1 MEIDSSYSST
11 GLAGL
16 DSRDRILLKLS
27 KIGVP
32 GDRIEQ
38 GEQGLVAYLKENKSK
53 LHDVVLYGVLPSDEE
68 VIETIALSKIENGEG
83 GVIMKKGPKLKE
95 LFKECVHWLR
105 WLMFEDEPGK
115 CLENLGKLSVG
126 QRGVCGAVWGLN
138 DIAYRC
144 KTCENDP
151 TCAICVTCFQ
161 NGNHKDH
168 DYSLMYTGGGCC
180 DCGDET
186 AWKQNG
192 FCSKHKG
199 AEQIQPLPE
208 EIACTVGP
216 VLDVLLG
223 YWEEKLLIAQ
233 AAYLKTLNSGEHVK
247 VENSLTSTVVEML
260 LEFCKHSESLLSFIS
275 RRIFSS
281 VPLLDV
287 LVRAER
293 FLNKG
298 VTTKLHELLLK
309 LLGDPVFKY
318 EFAKVFIMYYPDTI
332 KESIEEGSDSVLE
345 KYKLVA
351 TFSVQ
356 IFTVPTLTPRLVRE
370 MNLLGILFGC
380 LEDMFFSCAGEE
392 GHIQVSKWASSYD
405 TTVRLVE
412 DTRFVLNHT
421 DVAKYVIHEQ
431 PDISK
436 TWMRLLAFVQGMN
449 PQKRVTGLH
458 VEEENESMHIPFV
471 LGHSIANIHSLLV
484 NGAFSVDEMKENT
497 SNLQDMDEDD
507 GDSLLRHAKVG
518 RLSQQSSVCSTS
530 GRSATMD
537 ATSQGG
543 EDCFNNGNGVSVPK
557 TVTWLTCECLQAI
570 ENWLGFNALQME
582 SHSSLSQDISRGA
595 VANFLSLKKTFSRI
609 ASPKSISKVSRSS
622 SARGRFGT
630 SSENVGRH
638 NFLSSSGYI
647 ADKRG
652 YSLVGTKETDISA
665 RSSRSGLSNEDIIE
679 AECSESDSLGLLS
692 SSDWPNIVYDV
703 SSQDVS
709 VHIPLHRLLSL
720 LLLKALKKC
729 YGETGGSAI
738 SSPISARLLS
748 SGHDQDFF
756 GQMLLGWHP
765 VGFSAFV
772 MEHPLRIKVFCS
784 QVRAGMW
791 RKNGDVAMLSCEW
804 YRSVRWSE
812 QGLELDIFLLQ
823 CCAALA
829 PPDLFVKRILERFGL
844 SSYLSLNPEQSNEHE
859 AVLVQEMLTLIIQIV
874 KERRFCGLSTAES
887 LRRELVYKLA
897 IGDATRSQLVKSLP
911 QDLSKNGQLQTI
923 LDSVAD
929 YSNPSGMK
937 QGKYSLRKSC
947 WEELDLYHPRWNSRD
962 LQVAEERYMR
972 FCKVSALAGQ
982 LPRWTKVFYPLN
994 GISRIATSRALLETI
1009 RAVLYYA
1016 LLKDKQPHAR
1026 APDGV
1031 VLIALHLLSLGLDI
1045 CYVQRQSSGQEED
1058 PLPLLALASEKISGG
1073 PSVGSD
1079 AVKQKTLLSLLV
1091 STMRMYKNSTF
1102 EAGQCDLSALIANI
1116 LKKFA
1121 DLSVCCAIELQIL
1134 APEVVPQ
1141 TMLDTSPNSDFSSS
1155 SSSSDAE
1162 ERKLKARARQAAIME
1177 KMKAA
1182 QSKFME
1188 SLAPEENIEAEVCS
1202 HLSEES
1208 TPIVCCL
1215 CRDPDSRSPL
1225 SFLVYLQKSR
1235 LASFVERIPPVWG
1248 RTDNCL
1254 SATIGEITEPR
1265 KHQQSGSGATLAT
1278 NIEQLVQNAIN
1289 EFSRDGLPIEVEG
1302 MVEFIKAQLDCTTNV
1317 QRPSTSYGAS
1327 MDALPSSIEMM
1338 EVDIYQSVVKELQ
1351 NVTNADQI
1359 FLTEHDKEDLTE
1371 NRHAQCTLL
1380 GKYMASLSRQKSE
1393 KSPASKNSRSENA
1406 SSKISGGLPAYDGF
1420 GPTDSDGIH
1429 ISSCGHAVHH
1439 DCRSRYLSSLRERYI
1454 RRIIFEGGHV
1464 VDPDQGEFL
1473 CPLCRRLANSV
1484 LPAVS
1489 NNFSN
1494 LRKEIPSTSSGA
1506 GPIIGSLNSSGTNA
1520 FRLSPSLILLQST
1533 SKNIGESRMHVTTLD
1548 PNRKMQP
1555 TLDPILNI
1563 LCRMYYP
1570 DKHEKFL
1577 ASGRVSHSMVLW
1589 DILKYSLISTEIA
1602 ARGVRSNMCSGSKT
1616 STSGLEVLYRDLESS
1631 SGFIL
1636 SLLLQVVQNTRNE
1649 NLLQVLQRSR
1659 AINLFAASICSGV
1672 SLDNE
1677 ISPATV
1683 SGTGDI
1689 SSVLKHVDKGAVYP
1703 DTQFWGR
1710 AADPVL
1716 SRDPFSSLMWILFS
1730 LPSPFLSSEDCF
1742 LSLVHLFYA
1751 VSVIQVLVTY
1761 IGKHQTV
1768 IAELG
1773 LSDCLI
1779 SDLCKNVEGTFAKY
1793 YFVSN
1798 YMDEASCQPKDMIRR
1813 MSYPYLRRCA
1823 LLWKLLKSSTPEPFS
1838 DRSHERNW
1846 VSSNLIDN
1854 ALDSSLNDLPIELK
1868 EVEELEQMFQIPDL
1882 DVVFKDKMLRTLG
1895 LKWFNHF
1902 SREFDS
1908 RNYGRV
1914 FHSTPA
1920 VPFRLMRLPLIY
1932 QDLLEKYIKQKCP
1945 KCESAQDDPA
1955 LCLLCGRICSPTWK
1969 PCCRESG
1976 CQSHAM
1982 ACGAGIGVYLLIR
1995 RTTILLQRSARQAP
2009 WPSPYL
2015 DAFGE
2020 EDIEMHRGKPLF
2032 LNEERY
2038 ATLTNMVA
2046 SHGLDWSSDVLRQ
2059 TTIDGLFMINGQRQQ
2074 IYDAVGNW
2082 YQLFSCGD
2090 FHSGCI
2096 VRNRPKLHR
2105 FMFTCKLRSLRG

>member
-16 DSRDRILLKLS
+16 NPRDRILLKLS

-32 GDRIEQ
+32 GERIEE
-38 GEQGLVAYLKENKSK
+38 GEQGLIAYLKENKSK

-68 VIETIALSKIENGEG
+68 VIETIAASKIENGEG
-83 GVIMKKGPKLKE
+83 GFITKKGPKLKE

-233 AAYLKTLNSGEHVK
+233 AAYLSKTLNGGEHVK
-247 VENSLTSTVVEML
+247 VEASLTSTVVEML
-260 LEFCKHSESLLSFIS
+260 LEFCKHSESLLSFVS

-332 KESIEEGSDSVLE
+332 KESIQEGSDSVLE

-380 LEDMFFSCAGEE
+380 LEDMFSSCAGDE
-392 GHIQVSKWASSYD
+392 GHIQVSKWSSSYD

-412 DTRFVLNHT
+412 DTRFVLNHP

-436 TWMRLLAFVQGMN
+436 TWMRLWLMC
-449 PQKRVTGLH
+449 K
-458 VEEENESMHIPFV
+458 EENESMHIPFV

-484 NGAFSVDEMKENT
+484 NGAFSVDEMIENT

-543 EDCFNNGNGVSVPK
+543 EECFNNGNGVSVPK
-557 TVTWLTCECLQAI
+557 TVTWLTCECLQAV

-609 ASPKSISKVSRSS
+609 AKPKSISKVSRSS

-665 RSSRSGLSNEDIIE
+665 RSSSSGLSNEDTME

-703 SSQDVS
+703 SSQDIS

-729 YGETGGSAI
+729 YGETGGSEI
-738 SSPISARLLS
+738 TSPNSARLLS

-772 MEHPLRIKVFCS
+772 MEHPLRIKVFCA

-994 GISRIATSRALLETI
+994 GISRIATSRALLEII

-1016 LLKDKQPHAR
+1016 LLKDKQLHAR
-1026 APDGV
+1026 APDVV

-1045 CYVQRQSSGQEED
+1045 CYVQRQSNGQEED
-1058 PLPLLALASEKISGG
+1058 PLPLLALASEEISGG

-1141 TMLDTSPNSDFSSS
+1141 MMLDPSPNSDFSSS

-1182 QSKFME
+1182 QSKFLE
-1188 SLAPEENIEAEVCS
+1188 SLAPEENVEAEVCS
-1202 HLSEES
+1202 HLLEDS
-1208 TPIVCCL
+1208 TPIVCSL

-1235 LASFVERIPPVWG
+1235 LASFVERVPPVWG
-1248 RTDNCL
+1248 KTDNNCL
-1254 SATIGEITEPR
+1254 SAMIGEITEPR
-1265 KHQQSGSGATLAT
+1265 KHQQSGSGATLAS

-1289 EFSRDGLPIEVEG
+1289 EFSHDGLPIEVEG

-1327 MDALPSSIEMM
+1327 MDTLPSSIEMM
-1338 EVDIYQSVVKELQ
+1338 EVDIFQSVVKELK
-1351 NVTNADQI
+1351 NAADAKQK
-1359 FLTEHDKEDLTE
+1359 FLTEYDKEALTE

-1380 GKYMASLSRQKSE
+1380 GKYMASLSRHKPE
-1393 KSPASKNSRSENA
+1393 KSPTSKNSRSENA
-1406 SSKISGGLPAYDGF
+1406 SSKIAGGLPAYDGF

-1439 DCRSRYLSSLRERYI
+1439 ECRSRYLSSLRERYI

-1494 LRKEIPSTSSGA
+1494 LRKEILSTSSGA

-1520 FRLSPSLILLQST
+1520 FRLSLSLILLHST
-1533 SKNIGESRMHVTTLD
+1533 SKNIGESRMHVTTSD
-1548 PNRKMQP
+1548 PNRKMQL

-1570 DKHEKFL
+1570 DKHDKFL

-1589 DILKYSLISTEIA
+1589 DTLKYSPHLN
-1602 ARGVRSNMCSGSKT
+1602 RNRCSWS
-1616 STSGLEVLYRDLESS
+1616 
-1631 SGFIL
+1631 
-1636 SLLLQVVQNTRNE
+1636 
-1649 NLLQVLQRSR
+1649 
-1659 AINLFAASICSGV
+1659 SICSGV

-1768 IAELG
+1768 IAG
-1773 LSDCLI
+1773 IRLSDCLI
-1779 SDLCKNVEGTFAKY
+1779 SDLYKNVEGTFAKC

-1813 MSYPYLRRCA
+1813 M
-1823 LLWKLLKSSTPEPFS
+1823 KPFS

-1846 VSSNLIDN
+1846 VSSNLSDN
-1854 ALDSSLNDLPIELK
+1854 ALDSSLNDFPIELK

-1945 KCESAQDDPA
+1945 ECESAQDDPA

-2046 SHGLDWSSDVLRQ
+2046 SHGLDRSSDVLRQ
-2059 TTIDGLFMINGQRQQ
+2059 TTIDGLFM
-2074 IYDAVGNW
+2074 
-2082 YQLFSCGD
+2082 
-2090 FHSGCI
+2090 
-2096 VRNRPKLHR
+2096 
-2105 FMFTCKLRSLRG
+2105 M

>member
-1 MEIDSSYSST
+1 
-11 GLAGL
+11 
-16 DSRDRILLKLS
+16 
-27 KIGVP
+27 
-32 GDRIEQ
+32 
-38 GEQGLVAYLKENKSK
+38 
-53 LHDVVLYGVLPSDEE
+53 
-68 VIETIALSKIENGEG
+68 
-83 GVIMKKGPKLKE
+83 
-95 LFKECVHWLR
+95 
-105 WLMFEDEPGK
+105 
-115 CLENLGKLSVG
+115 
-126 QRGVCGAVWGLN
+126 
-138 DIAYRC
+138 
-144 KTCENDP
+144 
-151 TCAICVTCFQ
+151 
-161 NGNHKDH
+161 
-168 DYSLMYTGGGCC
+168 
-180 DCGDET
+180 
-186 AWKQNG
+186 
-192 FCSKHKG
+192 
-199 AEQIQPLPE
+199 
-208 EIACTVGP
+208 
-216 VLDVLLG
+216 
-223 YWEEKLLIAQ
+223 
-233 AAYLKTLNSGEHVK
+233 
-247 VENSLTSTVVEML
+247 
-260 LEFCKHSESLLSFIS
+260 
-275 RRIFSS
+275 
-281 VPLLDV
+281 
-287 LVRAER
+287 
-293 FLNKG
+293 
-298 VTTKLHELLLK
+298 
-309 LLGDPVFKY
+309 
-318 EFAKVFIMYYPDTI
+318 MYYPDTI
-332 KESIEEGSDSVLE
+332 KESIKEGSDSVLE

-380 LEDMFFSCAGEE
+380 LEDMFSSCAGDE

-412 DTRFVLNHT
+412 DTRFVLNHP

-436 TWMRLLAFVQGMN
+436 TWMRLLAYVQGMN

-471 LGHSIANIHSLLV
+471 LGHSIVNIHSLLV
-484 NGAFSVDEMKENT
+484 NGAFSVDEMIEK
-497 SNLQDMDEDD
+497 DMDEDD

-543 EDCFNNGNGVSVPK
+543 EECFNNGNGVSVPK
-557 TVTWLTCECLQAI
+557 TVTWLTCECLQAV
-570 ENWLGFNALQME
+570 ENWLGFNALLME

-609 ASPKSISKVSRSS
+609 AKPKSISKVSRSS
-622 SARGRFGT
+622 SSRGRFGT

-665 RSSRSGLSNEDIIE
+665 RSSNSGLPNEDTME

-703 SSQDVS
+703 SSQDIS

-729 YGETGGSAI
+729 YGETGGSEI
-738 SSPISARLLS
+738 SSPNSAHATWVAS
-748 SGHDQDFF
+748 SWIF
-756 GQMLLGWHP
+756 
-765 VGFSAFV
+765 AFV
-772 MEHPLRIKVFCS
+772 MEHPLRIKVFCA

-994 GISRIATSRALLETI
+994 GISRIATSRALLEII

-1016 LLKDKQPHAR
+1016 LLKDKQLHAR

-1045 CYVQRQSSGQEED
+1045 CYVQRQSNGQEED
-1058 PLPLLALASEKISGG
+1058 PLPLLALASEEISGG

-1121 DLSVCCAIELQIL
+1121 DLSVCCVIELQIL

-1141 TMLDTSPNSDFSSS
+1141 MMLDPSPNSDFSSS

-1182 QSKFME
+1182 QSKFLE
-1188 SLAPEENIEAEVCS
+1188 SLAPEENVEAEVCS
-1202 HLSEES
+1202 HLSEDS
-1208 TPIVCCL
+1208 TPIVCSL

-1235 LASFVERIPPVWG
+1235 LASFVERVPPVWG
-1248 RTDNCL
+1248 KTDNNCL

-1265 KHQQSGSGATLAT
+1265 KHQQS
-1278 NIEQLVQNAIN
+1278 EQLVQNAIN
-1289 EFSRDGLPIEVEG
+1289 EFSHDGLPIEVEG

-1327 MDALPSSIEMM
+1327 MDTLPSSIEMM

-1351 NVTNADQI
+1351 NAADAKQK
-1359 FLTEHDKEDLTE
+1359 FLTEHDKEALTE

-1380 GKYMASLSRQKSE
+1380 GKYMASLSRHKPE
-1393 KSPASKNSRSENA
+1393 KSPTSKNSRSENA

-1439 DCRSRYLSSLRERYI
+1439 ECRSRYLSSLSERYI
-1454 RRIIFEGGHV
+1454 RRVIFEGGHV

-1494 LRKEIPSTSSGA
+1494 LRKEILSTSSGA
-1506 GPIIGSLNSSGTNA
+1506 GPIIGSLNLSGTNA
-1520 FRLSPSLILLQST
+1520 FRLSLSLILLQST
-1533 SKNIGESRMHVTTLD
+1533 SKNIGESRMHVATSD

-1570 DKHEKFL
+1570 DKHDKFL
-1577 ASGRVSHSMVLW
+1577 ASGR
-1589 DILKYSLISTEIA
+1589 YSLISTEIA

-1616 STSGLEVLYRDLESS
+1616 STSGLEVLYRELESS

-1649 NLLQVLQRSR
+1649 NVLQVLLRYR

-1730 LPSPFLSSEDCF
+1730 LPSPFLSYEDCF

-1773 LSDCLI
+1773 FSDCLI
-1779 SDLCKNVEGTFAKY
+1779 SDLYKNVEGTFAKY

-1846 VSSNLIDN
+1846 VSSNLNDN

-1945 KCESAQDDPA
+1945 ECESAQDDPA

-1969 PCCRESG
+1969 PCCRFVSVHRFFWKWFFFSSMEYDIICVLFVFRESG

-1982 ACGAGIGVYLLIR
+1982 ACG
-1995 RTTILLQRSARQAP
+1995 AP

-2046 SHGLDWSSDVLRQ
+2046 SHGLDRSSDVLRQ
-2059 TTIDGLFMINGQRQQ
+2059 TTIDGLFM
-2074 IYDAVGNW
+2074 
-2082 YQLFSCGD
+2082 
-2090 FHSGCI
+2090 
-2096 VRNRPKLHR
+2096 
-2105 FMFTCKLRSLRG
+2105 M

>member
-1 MEIDSSYSST
+1 MEIDSSYPST
-11 GLAGL
+11 GIARLKP
-16 DSRDRILLKLS
+16 RDRILLKLS

-32 GDRIEQ
+32 EERIEQ
-38 GEQGLVAYLKENKSK
+38 GERGLVAYLKENKSK
-53 LHDVVLYGVLPSDEE
+53 LNDVVLYGVLPSDEE
-68 VIETIALSKIENGEG
+68 VIETIAVSKIQSGEG
-83 GVIMKKGPKLKE
+83 GVSVRLGPKLKE
-95 LFKECVHWLR
+95 QFKECIHWLR
-105 WLMFEDEPGK
+105 WLMFEDEPGR
-115 CLENLGKLSVG
+115 CFENLGKLSVG

-161 NGNHKDH
+161 NGDHKDH

-199 AEQIQPLPE
+199 AEQIQPLPD

-216 VLDVLLG
+216 VLDMLLG
-223 YWEEKLLIAQ
+223 YWEEKMLIAQ
-233 AAYLKTLNSGEHVK
+233 SAHLNKTLNSGEHVK
-247 VENSLTSTVVEML
+247 VENSLTSNVVEML

-332 KESIEEGSDSVLE
+332 KESIKDGSDSVLE

-356 IFTVPTLTPRLVRE
+356 IFTVPTLTPRLVKE

-380 LEDMFFSCAGEE
+380 LEDMFSSCAGEE

-412 DTRFVLNHT
+412 DTRFVLNHP

-484 NGAFSVDEMKENT
+484 NGAFSVHEMNENT

-530 GRSATMD
+530 GRSATMEG
-537 ATSQGG
+537 TSQVA
-543 EDCFNNGNGVSVPK
+543 EECFNYGNGVSVPS

-570 ENWLGFNALQME
+570 ENWLGFNAFQME

-609 ASPKSISKVSRSS
+609 AKPKSISKVIRSP
-622 SARGRFGT
+622 SARDRFGT
-630 SSENVGRH
+630 SSETLGRH
-638 NFLSSSGYI
+638 NFLSSSGNI

-652 YSLVGTKETDISA
+652 YSLVGTKETDISP
-665 RSSRSGLSNEDIIE
+665 RSSSSGLSNEDTVE
-679 AECSESDSLGLLS
+679 AECSESESLGLLS

-703 SSQDVS
+703 SSQDIS
-709 VHIPLHRLLSL
+709 VHIPLHRLLSM

-729 YGETGGSAI
+729 YGETGGSEI
-738 SSPISARLLS
+738 CIPNSARLLS
-748 SGHDQDFF
+748 AGHYHDFF
-756 GQMLLGWHP
+756 GQMLFGWHP

-772 MEHPLRIKVFCS
+772 MEHPLRIKVFCA

-911 QDLSKNGQLQTI
+911 QDLSKNGQLQMI

-994 GISRIATSRALLETI
+994 GISRIATSRALLEII

-1016 LLKDKQPHAR
+1016 LLKDKQSHAR

-1058 PLPLLALASEKISGG
+1058 PLPLLALASEEISGG

-1091 STMRMYKNSTF
+1091 SMMRMYKNSTF
-1102 EAGQCDLSALIANI
+1102 EAGQCDISALIANV

-1134 APEVVPQ
+1134 APEVVPHL
-1141 TMLDTSPNSDFSSS
+1141 MLDPSPNSDFSCS

-1162 ERKLKARARQAAIME
+1162 ERKLKARARQAAILE

-1188 SLAPEENIEAEVCS
+1188 SLAPEEYVEAEICS

-1208 TPIVCCL
+1208 TPIVCSL
-1215 CRDPDSRSPL
+1215 CRDPDSGSPL
-1225 SFLVYLQKSR
+1225 SFLVLLQKSR
-1235 LASFVERIPPVWG
+1235 LASFVERVPPVWG
-1248 RTDNCL
+1248 NTDKNCL
-1254 SATIGEITEPR
+1254 PATTGEITKPR
-1265 KHQQSGSGATLAT
+1265 KPLQSGSGATLAS

-1289 EFSRDGLPIEVEG
+1289 EFSHDGLPVEVEE
-1302 MVEFIKAQLDCTTNV
+1302 MVAFIKAQLDCTTNV

-1327 MDALPSSIEMM
+1327 MDTFPSSIEMM
-1338 EVDIYQSVVKELQ
+1338 DVDIYQSVVKEMQ
-1351 NVTNADQI
+1351 NATDDNQKFV
-1359 FLTEHDKEDLTE
+1359 TEHDKEDLTE

-1380 GKYMASLSRQKSE
+1380 GKYMASLSRKKSE
-1393 KSPASKNSRSENA
+1393 KSPDSKSSRSENA
-1406 SSKISGGLPAYDGF
+1406 LSKISGGLPAYDGF

-1439 DCRSRYLSSLRERYI
+1439 ECRSRYLSSLRERYI

-1494 LRKEIPSTSSGA
+1494 LRKETSATSSGA
-1506 GPIIGSLNSSGTNA
+1506 GPIVGSLTTSGTNA
-1520 FRLSPSLILLQST
+1520 FRLSLSLTLLQST
-1533 SKNIGESRMHVTTLD
+1533 SKNIGESRMHITTLD
-1548 PNRKMQP
+1548 PNRKMQL
-1555 TLDPILNI
+1555 TLEPILNI

-1570 DKHEKFL
+1570 DKHEQFL

-1589 DILKYSLISTEIA
+1589 DTFKYSLISTEIA

-1616 STSGLEVLYRDLESS
+1616 STSGLEMLYRELESS

-1649 NLLQVLQRSR
+1649 NLLQVLLRYR
-1659 AINLFAASICSGV
+1659 AINLFTASVCSGV

-1683 SGTGDI
+1683 NGIGDI

-1742 LSLVHLFYA
+1742 LCLVHLFYA

-1779 SDLCKNVEGTFAKY
+1779 SDLCKNVGGTFAKY
-1793 YFVSN
+1793 YFASN
-1798 YMDEASCQPKDMIRR
+1798 YMDAASGQPKDMIRR

-1838 DRSHERNW
+1838 DRSHERNR
-1846 VSSNLIDN
+1846 VSSNLNDN
-1854 ALDSSLNDLPIELK
+1854 ALDSWLNDLPIELK
-1868 EVEELEQMFQIPDL
+1868 EVEELELMFQIPDL
-1882 DVVFKDKMLRTLG
+1882 DVVFKDKTLRTLG
-1895 LKWFNHF
+1895 LKWVNHF

-1908 RNYGRV
+1908 RNFARV

-1920 VPFRLMRLPLIY
+1920 VPFRLMRLPRLY
-1932 QDLLEKYIKQKCP
+1932 QDLLEKYIKLKCP
-1945 KCESAQDDPA
+1945 ECEAAQEEPA

-1982 ACGAGIGVYLLIR
+1982 TCGAGIGVYLLIR

-2020 EDIEMHRGKPLF
+2020 EDIEMHRGKPLY

-2046 SHGLDWSSDVLRQ
+2046 SHGLDRSSDVLRQ
-2059 TTIDGLFMINGQRQQ
+2059 TTIDGLFM
-2074 IYDAVGNW
+2074 
-2082 YQLFSCGD
+2082 
-2090 FHSGCI
+2090 
-2096 VRNRPKLHR
+2096 
-2105 FMFTCKLRSLRG
+2105 M

>member
-1 MEIDSSYSST
+1 MEIDSSYPST

-16 DSRDRILLKLS
+16 SPRDRILLKLS
-27 KIGVP
+27 RIGVP
-32 GDRIEQ
+32 EDIIEQ

-53 LHDVVLYGVLPSDEE
+53 LNDVVLYGVLPSDEE
-68 VIETIALSKIENGEG
+68 VIETIAVSKIENGEG
-83 GVIMKKGPKLKE
+83 DVVMKKGPKLKE
-95 LFKECVHWLR
+95 LFKECILWLR

-223 YWEEKLLIAQ
+223 YWEEKLLTAQ
-233 AAYLKTLNSGEHVK
+233 AAYLSKTLKGGEHVK
-247 VENSLTSTVVEML
+247 VEHSLTSTVVEML

-332 KESIEEGSDSVLE
+332 KESIKEGSDSVLE

-380 LEDMFFSCAGEE
+380 LEDMFSSCAGQE
-392 GHIQVSKWASSYD
+392 GHIQVSKWASSYE

-421 DVAKYVIHEQ
+421 DVAKYVTHEQ

-484 NGAFSVDEMKENT
+484 NGAFSVNEMNGNT

-543 EDCFNNGNGVSVPK
+543 EECFNNGNGVSVPS

-609 ASPKSISKVSRSS
+609 AKPKSISKVSRSS

-630 SSENVGRH
+630 SSENLGRH

-647 ADKRG
+647 SDKRG

-665 RSSRSGLSNEDIIE
+665 RSSSSGLSNEDTME
-679 AECSESDSLGLLS
+679 AECSGSDSLGLLS
-692 SSDWPNIVYDV
+692 SSDWPNIAYDV
-703 SSQDVS
+703 SSQDIS

-720 LLLKALKKC
+720 LLLKALKKS
-729 YGETGGSAI
+729 YGETGGSEF
-738 SSPISARLLS
+738 SSPNSARLLS

-772 MEHPLRIKVFCS
+772 MEHPLRIKVFCA

-791 RKNGDVAMLSCEW
+791 RKNGDVAMFSCEW

-844 SSYLSLNPEQSNEHE
+844 SSYLSLNPQQSNEHE

-994 GISRIATSRALLETI
+994 GISRIATSRALLEII

-1016 LLKDKQPHAR
+1016 LLKDKQSHAR
-1026 APDGV
+1026 APDVV

-1045 CYVQRQSSGQEED
+1045 CYVQRQSSGQEEV
-1058 PLPLLALASEKISGG
+1058 PLPLLALASEEISGG

-1091 STMRMYKNSTF
+1091 STMRMYKNITF

-1134 APEVVPQ
+1134 APEVVPHM
-1141 TMLDTSPNSDFSSS
+1141 MLDPSPNSDFS

-1188 SLAPEENIEAEVCS
+1188 SLTPEENVEAEVCS
-1202 HLSEES
+1202 HFSEES

-1235 LASFVERIPPVWG
+1235 LASFVERVPPMWG
-1248 RTDNCL
+1248 KTDKNCL
-1254 SATIGEITEPR
+1254 SATIGEIAELR
-1265 KHQQSGSGATLAT
+1265 KHQQSGLGATLAS
-1278 NIEQLVQNAIN
+1278 NIEQLVQNAIS
-1289 EFSRDGLPIEVEG
+1289 EFSHDGLPIEVEG
-1302 MVEFIKAQLDCTTNV
+1302 MVGFIKAQLDCTTNV

-1327 MDALPSSIEMM
+1327 MDTLPSSIEMM

-1351 NVTNADQI
+1351 NATDANQK

-1393 KSPASKNSRSENA
+1393 KSLASKNSRSDNA
-1406 SSKISGGLPAYDGF
+1406 LSKISGGLPAYDGF

-1439 DCRSRYLSSLRERYI
+1439 ECRSRYLSSLRERYI
-1454 RRIIFEGGHV
+1454 RRMIFEGGSV

-1494 LRKEIPSTSSGA
+1494 LRKEISSTSSGA

-1520 FRLSPSLILLQST
+1520 FRLSLSLTLLQST
-1533 SKNIGESRMHVTTLD
+1533 SKTIGESRMHVSSLD

-1570 DKHEKFL
+1570 DKDKHEKFL

-1589 DILKYSLISTEIA
+1589 DTLKYSLISTEIA
-1602 ARGVRSNMCSGSKT
+1602 ARGVRSDMCSGSRT
-1616 STSGLEVLYRDLESS
+1616 STSGLEVLYGELESS

-1636 SLLLQVVQNTRNE
+1636 SLLLQVVLNTRNE
-1649 NLLQVLQRSR
+1649 NLLQVLLRYR

-1677 ISPATV
+1677 ISPAAV
-1683 SGTGDI
+1683 SGIGDI

-1751 VSVIQVLVTY
+1751 VSVIQVLVTC

-1768 IAELG
+1768 TAELG

-1779 SDLCKNVEGTFAKY
+1779 SDLCKNVEGTSAKY

-1798 YMDEASCQPKDMIRR
+1798 YMDEASCQPKDIVRR

-1846 VSSNLIDN
+1846 VSSNLNDS
-1854 ALDSSLNDLPIELK
+1854 ALVSSLNDLPIELK

-1882 DVVFKDKMLRTLG
+1882 DVVFKDKILRTLG

-1902 SREFDS
+1902 SREFGS

-1945 KCESAQDDPA
+1945 ECEAAQDDPA
-1955 LCLLCGRICSPTWK
+1955 LCLLCGRICSPSWK

-2020 EDIEMHRGKPLF
+2020 EDIEMRRGKPLF

-2046 SHGLDWSSDVLRQ
+2046 SHGLDRSSDVLRQ
-2059 TTIDGLFMINGQRQQ
+2059 TTIDGLFM
-2074 IYDAVGNW
+2074 
-2082 YQLFSCGD
+2082 
-2090 FHSGCI
+2090 
-2096 VRNRPKLHR
+2096 
-2105 FMFTCKLRSLRG
+2105 M

>member
-1 MEIDSSYSST
+1 
-11 GLAGL
+11 
-16 DSRDRILLKLS
+16 
-27 KIGVP
+27 
-32 GDRIEQ
+32 
-38 GEQGLVAYLKENKSK
+38 
-53 LHDVVLYGVLPSDEE
+53 
-68 VIETIALSKIENGEG
+68 
-83 GVIMKKGPKLKE
+83 
-95 LFKECVHWLR
+95 
-105 WLMFEDEPGK
+105 
-115 CLENLGKLSVG
+115 
-126 QRGVCGAVWGLN
+126 
-138 DIAYRC
+138 
-144 KTCENDP
+144 
-151 TCAICVTCFQ
+151 
-161 NGNHKDH
+161 
-168 DYSLMYTGGGCC
+168 
-180 DCGDET
+180 
-186 AWKQNG
+186 
-192 FCSKHKG
+192 
-199 AEQIQPLPE
+199 
-208 EIACTVGP
+208 
-216 VLDVLLG
+216 
-223 YWEEKLLIAQ
+223 
-233 AAYLKTLNSGEHVK
+233 
-247 VENSLTSTVVEML
+247 
-260 LEFCKHSESLLSFIS
+260 
-275 RRIFSS
+275 
-281 VPLLDV
+281 
-287 LVRAER
+287 
-293 FLNKG
+293 
-298 VTTKLHELLLK
+298 
-309 LLGDPVFKY
+309 
-318 EFAKVFIMYYPDTI
+318 MYYPDTI
-332 KESIEEGSDSVLE
+332 KESIQEGSDSVLE

-351 TFSVQ
+351 IFFCANFYSANFDTSASERDESSRHTFWM
-356 IFTVPTLTPRLVRE
+356 LRR
-370 MNLLGILFGC
+370 
-380 LEDMFFSCAGEE
+380 
-392 GHIQVSKWASSYD
+392 HVSKWSSLYD

-412 DTRFVLNHT
+412 DTRFVLNHP

-436 TWMRLLAFVQGMN
+436 TWMRLLAYVQGMN
-449 PQKRVTGLH
+449 PQKR
-458 VEEENESMHIPFV
+458 SMHIPFV

-484 NGAFSVDEMKENT
+484 NGAFSVDEMIENT

-507 GDSLLRHAKVG
+507 GDSLQDMLKQG

-537 ATSQGG
+537 ATSRGS
-543 EDCFNNGNGVSVPK
+543 EECFNNGNILVEE
-557 TVTWLTCECLQAI
+557 LL
-570 ENWLGFNALQME
+570 L
-582 SHSSLSQDISRGA
+582 ISY
-595 VANFLSLKKTFSRI
+595 LLKKTFSRI
-609 ASPKSISKVSRSS
+609 AKPKSISKVSRSS

-665 RSSRSGLSNEDIIE
+665 RSSSSGLSNEDTME

-703 SSQDVS
+703 SSQDIS
-709 VHIPLHRLLSL
+709 
-720 LLLKALKKC
+720 
-729 YGETGGSAI
+729 TGGSEI
-738 SSPISARLLS
+738 SSPNSAHFLS

-772 MEHPLRIKVFCS
+772 MEHPLRIKVFCA

-829 PPDLFVKRILERFGL
+829 PPDLFVKKNFGA
-844 SSYLSLNPEQSNEHE
+844 

-887 LRRELVYKLA
+887 LRREL
-897 IGDATRSQLVKSLP
+897 LVKSLP

-923 LDSVAD
+923 LDS
-929 YSNPSGMK
+929 
-937 QGKYSLRKSC
+937 GKYSLRKSC

-994 GISRIATSRALLETI
+994 GISRIATSRALLEII

-1016 LLKDKQPHAR
+1016 LLKDKQLHAR
-1026 APDGV
+1026 APDVV

-1045 CYVQRQSSGQEED
+1045 CYVQRQSNGQEEE
-1058 PLPLLALASEKISGG
+1058 PLPLLALASEEISGG

-1141 TMLDTSPNSDFSSS
+1141 MMLDPSPNSDFSSS

-1162 ERKLKARARQAAIME
+1162 ERKLKARARQAAIMLLSQVFG
-1177 KMKAA
+1177 K
-1182 QSKFME
+1182 
-1188 SLAPEENIEAEVCS
+1188 PCTEENVEAQACS
-1202 HLSEES
+1202 HLSEDS
-1208 TPIVCCL
+1208 TPIVCSL

-1235 LASFVERIPPVWG
+1235 LASFVERVPPVWG
-1248 RTDNCL
+1248 KTDNNCL

-1265 KHQQSGSGATLAT
+1265 KHQQSVGSECDKRVPVMTGFLLKLKEWW
-1278 NIEQLVQNAIN
+1278 NL
-1289 EFSRDGLPIEVEG
+1289 SRHN
-1302 MVEFIKAQLDCTTNV
+1302 LDCTTNV

-1327 MDALPSSIEMM
+1327 MDTLPSSIEMM
-1338 EVDIYQSVVKELQ
+1338 EVDIFQSVVKELQ
-1351 NVTNADQI
+1351 NAADAKQK
-1359 FLTEHDKEDLTE
+1359 FLTEYDKEALTE

-1380 GKYMASLSRQKSE
+1380 GKYMASLSRHKPE
-1393 KSPASKNSRSENA
+1393 KSPTSRILEHMMV
-1406 SSKISGGLPAYDGF
+1406 

-1439 DCRSRYLSSLRERYI
+1439 ECRSRYLSSLRERYI

-1494 LRKEIPSTSSGA
+1494 LRKEILSTSSGA

-1520 FRLSPSLILLQST
+1520 FRLSLSLILLHST
-1533 SKNIGESRMHVTTLD
+1533 SKNIGESRMHVTTSD

-1570 DKHEKFL
+1570 DKHDKFL

-1589 DILKYSLISTEIA
+1589 DTLKYSLISTEIA

-1616 STSGLEVLYRDLESS
+1616 STSGLEVLYRELESS

-1649 NLLQVLQRSR
+1649 NLLQVLLRYR

-1716 SRDPFSSLMWILFS
+1716 F
-1730 LPSPFLSSEDCF
+1730 
-1742 LSLVHLFYA
+1742 
-1751 VSVIQVLVTY
+1751 VLVTY

-1779 SDLCKNVEGTFAKY
+1779 SDLYKNVEGTFAKC

-1846 VSSNLIDN
+1846 VSSNLSDN
-1854 ALDSSLNDLPIELK
+1854 ALDSSLNDFPIELK

-1895 LKWFNHF
+1895 LKW
-1902 SREFDS
+1902 
-1908 RNYGRV
+1908 
-1914 FHSTPA
+1914 
-1920 VPFRLMRLPLIY
+1920 
-1932 QDLLEKYIKQKCP
+1932 YIKQKCP
-1945 KCESAQDDPA
+1945 ECESAQDDPA
-1955 LCLLCGRICSPTWK
+1955 LCLLCGRICSPLGS
-1969 PCCRESG
+1969 RVAGLESG

-2046 SHGLDWSSDVLRQ
+2046 SHGLDRSSDVLRQ
-2059 TTIDGLFMINGQRQQ
+2059 TTIDGLFM
-2074 IYDAVGNW
+2074 
-2082 YQLFSCGD
+2082 
-2090 FHSGCI
+2090 
-2096 VRNRPKLHR
+2096 
-2105 FMFTCKLRSLRG
+2105 M

>member
-1 MEIDSSYSST
+1 
-11 GLAGL
+11 
-16 DSRDRILLKLS
+16 
-27 KIGVP
+27 
-32 GDRIEQ
+32 
-38 GEQGLVAYLKENKSK
+38 
-53 LHDVVLYGVLPSDEE
+53 
-68 VIETIALSKIENGEG
+68 
-83 GVIMKKGPKLKE
+83 
-95 LFKECVHWLR
+95 
-105 WLMFEDEPGK
+105 
-115 CLENLGKLSVG
+115 
-126 QRGVCGAVWGLN
+126 
-138 DIAYRC
+138 
-144 KTCENDP
+144 
-151 TCAICVTCFQ
+151 
-161 NGNHKDH
+161 
-168 DYSLMYTGGGCC
+168 
-180 DCGDET
+180 
-186 AWKQNG
+186 
-192 FCSKHKG
+192 
-199 AEQIQPLPE
+199 
-208 EIACTVGP
+208 
-216 VLDVLLG
+216 
-223 YWEEKLLIAQ
+223 
-233 AAYLKTLNSGEHVK
+233 
-247 VENSLTSTVVEML
+247 
-260 LEFCKHSESLLSFIS
+260 
-275 RRIFSS
+275 
-281 VPLLDV
+281 
-287 LVRAER
+287 
-293 FLNKG
+293 
-298 VTTKLHELLLK
+298 
-309 LLGDPVFKY
+309 
-318 EFAKVFIMYYPDTI
+318 
-332 KESIEEGSDSVLE
+332 
-345 KYKLVA
+345 
-351 TFSVQ
+351 
-356 IFTVPTLTPRLVRE
+356 
-370 MNLLGILFGC
+370 
-380 LEDMFFSCAGEE
+380 
-392 GHIQVSKWASSYD
+392 VSKWASLYE

-421 DVAKYVIHEQ
+421 DVAKYVTHEQ

-458 VEEENESMHIPFV
+458 VEEENENMHIPFV

-484 NGAFSVDEMKENT
+484 NGAFSVDEMKEN

-518 RLSQQSSVCSTS
+518 RLSQESSVCST
-530 GRSATMD
+530 GRNATMD
-537 ATSQGG
+537 GTSQVA
-543 EDCFNNGNGVSVPK
+543 EDCFNNGDGVSVPS
-557 TVTWLTCECLQAI
+557 TVIWLTCECLQAI
-570 ENWLGFNALQME
+570 ENWLGLNDLQME
-582 SHSSLSQDISRGA
+582 PHSSISQDTSRGA
-595 VANFLSLKKTFSRI
+595 VANFLYFKKTFSRI
-609 ASPKSISKVSRSS
+609 AKAKSISKVTRSS

-630 SSENVGRH
+630 SGESLSRH
-638 NFLSSSGYI
+638 
-647 ADKRG
+647 DKRG
-652 YSLVGTKETDISA
+652 YSLVGTKETDVSA
-665 RSSRSGLSNEDIIE
+665 RSSNSGLSIEDTAYTVE
-679 AECSESDSLGLLS
+679 AECSESEALGLLS
-692 SSDWPNIVYDV
+692 SSDWPNIIYDV
-703 SSQDVS
+703 SSQDIS

-729 YGETGGSAI
+729 YGETGGSEI
-738 SSPISARLLS
+738 SPNSARLLS
-748 SGHDQDFF
+748 SGHYNDFF
-756 GQMLLGWHP
+756 GQMLHGWHP

-772 MEHPLRIKVFCS
+772 MEHPLRIKVFCA

-823 CCAALA
+823 CCGALA

-859 AVLVQEMLTLIIQIV
+859 PVLVQEMLTLIIQIV

-911 QDLSKNGQLQTI
+911 QDLSKNVQLQMI

-962 LQVAEERYMR
+962 LQVAEERYLR

-982 LPRWTKVFYPLN
+982 LPRWTKVFQPLN
-994 GISRIATSRALLETI
+994 GISRIATSRALLEII

-1016 LLKDKQPHAR
+1016 LLKDKRSHAR

-1058 PLPLLALASEKISGG
+1058 PLPLLALASEEISGG
-1073 PSVGSD
+1073 PSGCSD

-1091 STMRMYKNSTF
+1091 STMKMYKNSTF
-1102 EAGQCDLSALIANI
+1102 EAGQCDLSSLVANI

-1121 DLSVCCAIELQIL
+1121 NLSVCCAIELQIL
-1134 APEVVPQ
+1134 APEVVPHL
-1141 TMLDTSPNSDFSSS
+1141 MLHPSPNSDLSTP

-1162 ERKLKARARQAAIME
+1162 ARKLKARARQAAIME

-1188 SLAPEENIEAEVCS
+1188 SLSSEETVEAEGCS
-1202 HLSEES
+1202 HLSEDS
-1208 TPIVCCL
+1208 TPIVCSL

-1225 SFLVYLQKSR
+1225 SFLVLLQKSR
-1235 LASFVERIPPVWG
+1235 LASFVERVPPVWG
-1248 RTDNCL
+1248 QQDKEYF
-1254 SATIGEITEPR
+1254 SATTGEITEPR
-1265 KHQQSGSGATLAT
+1265 KCLQSGLEATSAT

-1289 EFSRDGLPIEVEG
+1289 EFSHNGLPVEVED
-1302 MVEFIKAQLDCTTNV
+1302 MVDFIKAQLDCTSNL
-1317 QRPSTSYGAS
+1317 QRPSTSYGTS
-1327 MDALPSSIEMM
+1327 MDGLPSSIEMM
-1338 EVDIYQSVVKELQ
+1338 EVGIYQSVVNEMQ
-1351 NVTNADQI
+1351 TAIYANRE
-1359 FLTEHDKEDLTE
+1359 FSTEHDKEVLTE
-1371 NRHAQCTLL
+1371 KRHAQCTLL
-1380 GKYMASLSRQKSE
+1380 GKYMASLSREKSE
-1393 KSPASKNSRSENA
+1393 KSPASKSSRSEDTLL
-1406 SSKISGGLPAYDGF
+1406 KMSGGLPAYDGF
-1420 GPTDSDGIH
+1420 GPADTDGIH

-1439 DCRSRYLSSLRERYI
+1439 ECRSRYLSSLRERYI

-1494 LRKEIPSTSSGA
+1494 LRKEIFASRSDA
-1506 GPIIGSLNSSGTNA
+1506 GPIIGSLVTSGTNV
-1520 FRLSPSLILLQST
+1520 FRLSLSLTLLQST
-1533 SKNIGESRMHVTTLD
+1533 SNNIAESRMHITTLD
-1548 PNRKMQP
+1548 RNKKMQP
-1555 TLDPILNI
+1555 TLEPILNI
-1563 LCRMYYP
+1563 LSRMYYP

-1589 DILKYSLISTEIA
+1589 DTLKYSLISTEIA
-1602 ARGVRSNMCSGSKT
+1602 ARGVRSNMCSGSET
-1616 STSGLEVLYRDLESS
+1616 STSGLEVLYRELESS
-1631 SGFIL
+1631 SGFVL
-1636 SLLLQVVQNTRNE
+1636 SLLLHVVQNARKE
-1649 NLLQVLQRSR
+1649 NLLQVLQRYR
-1659 AINLFAASICSGV
+1659 GVNLFAASICSGV
-1672 SLDNE
+1672 SLDDE
-1677 ISPATV
+1677 VSPATIN
-1683 SGTGDI
+1683 GTGGI
-1689 SSVLKHVDKGAVYP
+1689 SSVLKHVDKGVVYP
-1703 DTQFWGR
+1703 DTQFWRR

-1716 SRDPFSSLMWILFS
+1716 ARDPFSSLMWILFS

-1742 LSLVHLFYA
+1742 LCLVHLFYA

-1761 IGKHQTV
+1761 IGKHPTV

-1779 SDLCKNVEGTFAKY
+1779 SDLCKNVGGTFAKF
-1793 YFVSN
+1793 YFASN
-1798 YMDEASCQPKDMIRR
+1798 YMDEASCQLKDMIRR

-1838 DRSHERNW
+1838 DRSHERNR
-1846 VSSNLIDN
+1846 VSSNLNDN
-1854 ALDSSLNDLPIELK
+1854 ALESSPNDLAIELK
-1868 EVEELEQMFQIPDL
+1868 EVEEVERMFQIPDL
-1882 DVVFKDKMLRTLG
+1882 DVVFKDKTLRMLG

-1914 FHSTPA
+1914 LHSTPA
-1920 VPFRLMRLPLIY
+1920 VPFRLMRLPRLY
-1932 QDLLEKYIKQKCP
+1932 QDLLEKYIKQRCP
-1945 KCESAQDDPA
+1945 ECDGAQDDPA
-1955 LCLLCGRICSPTWK
+1955 LCLLCGRVCSPSWK
-1969 PCCRESG
+1969 PCCRDSG

-2046 SHGLDWSSDVLRQ
+2046 SHGLDRSSDVLRQ
-2059 TTIDGLFMINGQRQQ
+2059 TTIDGLFM
-2074 IYDAVGNW
+2074 
-2082 YQLFSCGD
+2082 
-2090 FHSGCI
+2090 
-2096 VRNRPKLHR
+2096 
-2105 FMFTCKLRSLRG
+2105 M